1 MNTKLY
7 VGNLAFHTTEDTIQ
21 RLFSQCGEVTETKLI
36 LDRETGRSRGF
47 AFVSMATPEG
57 AQKAIEQM
65 NGADLDGRALRVNEA
80 EERRPRAGGGG
91 GGGGGGFRSSGGG
104 GGGGG
109 FRGGDRGDRGGGRR
123 GGGGDR
129 W

>member
-1 MNTKLY
+1 MTTKLY
-7 VGNLAFHTTEDTIQ
+7 VGNLAFHTTEGTLQ
-21 RLFSQCGEVTETKLI
+21 GAFSQFGEVAEAKLV

-47 AFVSMATPEG
+47 AFVTMATAEA

-65 NGADLDGRALRVNEA
+65 NGADLDGRALRVNQA
-80 EERRPRAGGGG
+80 EDRGPR
-91 GGGGGGFRSSGGG
+91 GG

-109 FRGGDRGDRGGGRR
+109 FRGGGGGGGGGGGRGGDDRGRR
-123 GGGGDR
+123 GGGR

>member
-7 VGNLAFHTTEDTIQ
+7 VGNLAFHTTEGTIQ
-21 RLFSQCGEVTETKLI
+21 GAFAQFGEVAEAKLV

-47 AFVSMATPEG
+47 AFVTMATAEG
-57 AQKAIEQM
+57 AQKAIAEM

-80 EERRPRAGGGG
+80 EERRPRTGGGGG
-91 GGGGGGFRSSGGG
+91 GGGGGGFRGGG

-109 FRGGDRGDRGGGRR
+109 GGGRGGDDRGRR
-123 GGGGDR
+123 GGGR

>member
-7 VGNLAFHTTEDTIQ
+7 VGNLAFHTTEGTIQ
-21 RLFSQCGEVTETKLI
+21 GAFAQFGEVAEAKLV

-47 AFVSMATPEG
+47 AFVTMATAEG

-80 EERRPRAGGGG
+80 EERRPRG
-91 GGGGGGFRSSGGG
+91 GGG

-109 FRGGDRGDRGGGRR
+109 FRGGGGGGGGRGGDDRGRR
-123 GGGGDR
+123 GGGGGGR